1 MGKVQLTYSEMS
13 SAITNLNAL
22 NEQFV
27 QRVNDLVTAQQE
39 VATMWKGDSN
49 TAFNSKFEADKGQ
62 WDQFANVINQY
73 IEALNRAQQGYQQA
87 ESESVSMIRNT
98 NG

>member
-13 SAITNLNAL
+13 TAITNLNAL

-27 QRVNDLVTAQQE
+27 QRVNDLVSAQQE
-39 VATMWKGDSN
+39 VAAMWKGDSN
-49 TAFNSKFEADKGQ
+49 TAFNNQFQADKGQ

-73 IEALNRAQQGYQQA
+73 IEALNRTLQRYQQA
-87 ESESVSMIRNT
+87 ESESVSRVRNT